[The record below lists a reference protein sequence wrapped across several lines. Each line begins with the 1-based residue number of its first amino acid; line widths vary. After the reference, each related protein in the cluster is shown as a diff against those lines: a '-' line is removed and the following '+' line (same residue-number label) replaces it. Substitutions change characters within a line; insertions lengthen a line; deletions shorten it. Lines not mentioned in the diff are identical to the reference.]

1 MANKKNWIESEEMME
16 FSEMLKSLAHPSR
29 VSIVYLLAQ
38 NKEKKMTVKSIYEEL
53 RMSQPV
59 ISRHLGILKNSGLL
73 QRVSEGINIYYK
85 LNPGNKNVK
94 QISTCLSTIK

>member
-1 MANKKNWIESEEMME
+1 MAIKKNWIESEEMLE

-29 VSIVYLLAQ
+29 VSIVYLLTQ

-85 LNPGNKNVK
+85 LNLGNKNVK
-94 QISTCLSTIK
+94 QISACLSTIR

>member
-1 MANKKNWIESEEMME
+1 MAIKKNWIESEEMLE

-94 QISTCLSTIK
+94 QISACLSTIR

>member
-1 MANKKNWIESEEMME
+1 MAIKKNWIESEDMLE

-94 QISTCLSTIK
+94 QISNCLSTIR